1 MPALL
6 VSNIQQK
13 EDFEMPLIIGVTGS
27 IATGKTTA
35 CQVMSEMGAVH
46 CDADRLV
53 HRLYDPGTD
62 AFDRIVT
69 IFGEEIVGSDGY
81 IDRRRLG
88 AKVFGK
94 PEEMNKLTTA
104 IGSIADA
111 VKRVIDEWN
120 ATLSSQDVAVLE
132 AVNLVEAGYGQ
143 WCHQVWLFACDTDIA
158 RQRLAE
164 RNHYS
169 DEEVEQRL
177 ASQRHWDDRA
187 PASDAVIFN
196 NGKEEELTSEVRSKF
211 VHTRHLWQVGEL
223 EPSRYL
229 AWWEARASENS

>member
-1 MPALL
+1 
-6 VSNIQQK
+6 
-13 EDFEMPLIIGVTGS
+13 MPLIIGVTGS
-27 IATGKTTA
+27 IATGKSTA
-35 CQVMSEMGAVH
+35 CRVLAEMGAVH

-62 AFDRIVT
+62 AFDRIVG
-69 IFGEEIVGSDGY
+69 IFGEEIVGADGF

-111 VKRVIDEWN
+111 VKGVIDEWN
-120 ATLSSQDVAVLE
+120 TSLSASDVAVLE

-143 WCHQVWLFACDTDIA
+143 WCHQVWLLACDNDMA

-164 RNHYS
+164 RNQYS

-177 ASQRHWDDRA
+177 ASQRRWEDRE
-187 PASDAVIFN
+187 PAADVVIFN
-196 NGKEEELTSEVRSKF
+196 NGSEDRLVSEVKNRF
-211 VHTRHLWQVGEL
+211 THTRHLWQVGEL

-229 AWWEARASENS
+229 AWWESRSS

>member
-1 MPALL
+1 
-6 VSNIQQK
+6 
-13 EDFEMPLIIGVTGS
+13 MPLIIGVTGS
-27 IATGKTTA
+27 IATGKSTA
-35 CQVMSEMGAVH
+35 CRVLAEMGAVH

-62 AFDRIVT
+62 AFDRIVG
-69 IFGEEIVGSDGY
+69 IFGEEIVGADGF
-81 IDRRRLG
+81 IDRRILG

-111 VKRVIDEWN
+111 VKGVIDEWN
-120 ATLSSQDVAVLE
+120 ASLSASDVAVLE

-143 WCHQVWLFACDTDIA
+143 WCHQVWLLACDNDIA
-158 RQRLAE
+158 RLRLAE
-164 RNHYS
+164 RNQYS

-177 ASQRHWDDRA
+177 ASQRRWEDRE
-187 PASDAVIFN
+187 PAADVIIFN
-196 NGKEEELTSEVRSKF
+196 NGSEARLISEVKNRF
-211 VHTRHLWQVGEL
+211 THTRHLWQVGEL

-229 AWWEARASENS
+229 AWWESRSS

>member
-1 MPALL
+1 
-6 VSNIQQK
+6 
-13 EDFEMPLIIGVTGS
+13 MPLIIGVTGS
-27 IATGKTTA
+27 IATGKSTA
-35 CQVMSEMGAVH
+35 CRVLAEMGAIH

-62 AFDRIVT
+62 AFDRIVG
-69 IFGEEIVGSDGY
+69 IFGEEIVGPDGF
-81 IDRRRLG
+81 IDRRVLG

-111 VKRVIDEWN
+111 VKGVIDEWN
-120 ATLSSQDVAVLE
+120 ASLSASDVAVLE

-143 WCHQVWLFACDTDIA
+143 WCHQVWLLACDNNMA

-164 RNHYS
+164 RNQYS

-177 ASQRHWDDRA
+177 ASQRRWEDRE
-187 PASDAVIFN
+187 PAADVVIFN
-196 NGKEEELTSEVRSKF
+196 NGSEDRLVSEVKNRF
-211 VHTRHLWQVGEL
+211 THTRHLWQVGEL

-229 AWWEARASENS
+229 VWWEEREARAR

>member
-6 VSNIQQK
+6 VSRIQGK
-13 EDFEMPLIIGVTGS
+13 ERSEMPLIIGVTGS
-27 IATGKTTA
+27 IATGKSTA
-35 CQVMSEMGAVH
+35 CQVMSELGAIH

-62 AFDRIVT
+62 AFDRIVG
-69 IFGEEIVGSDGY
+69 IFGEEIVGPDGY
-81 IDRRRLG
+81 IDRRELG
-88 AKVFGK
+88 AKVFGR

-111 VKRVIDEWN
+111 VKGVIDEWN
-120 ATLSSQDVAVLE
+120 ATLSAQDAAALE

-143 WCHQVWLFACDTDIA
+143 WCHQVWLFACDTDVA

-164 RNHYS
+164 RNQYS
-169 DEEVEQRL
+169 DDEVEQRL
-177 ASQRHWDDRA
+177 ASQRHWEERA
-187 PASDAVIFN
+187 PAADAVIFN
-196 NGKEEELTSEVRSKF
+196 NGTQDELISEVRSKF
-211 VHTRHLWQVGEL
+211 AHTRHLWQVGEL

-229 AWWEARASENS
+229 TWWESKATDSR

>member
-1 MPALL
+1 
-6 VSNIQQK
+6 
-13 EDFEMPLIIGVTGS
+13 MPLIIGVTGS
-27 IATGKTTA
+27 IATGKSTA
-35 CQVMSEMGAVH
+35 CRVLSEMGAVH

-62 AFDRIVT
+62 AFDRIVG
-69 IFGEEIVGSDGY
+69 IFGEGIVGPDGF
-81 IDRRRLG
+81 IDRRILG

-111 VKRVIDEWN
+111 VKGVIDEWN
-120 ATLSSQDVAVLE
+120 ARLSASDVAVLE

-143 WCHQVWLFACDTDIA
+143 WCHQVWLLACDNDIA
-158 RQRLAE
+158 RHRLAE
-164 RNHYS
+164 RNQYS

-177 ASQRHWDDRA
+177 ASQRRWEDRE
-187 PASDAVIFN
+187 PAADVVIFN
-196 NGKEEELTSEVRSKF
+196 NGSEDQLISEVKNRF
-211 VHTRHLWQVGEL
+211 THTRHLWQVGEL

-229 AWWEARASENS
+229 AWWEAKAR

>member
-1 MPALL
+1 
-6 VSNIQQK
+6 
-13 EDFEMPLIIGVTGS
+13 MPLIIGVTGS
-27 IATGKTTA
+27 IATGKSTA
-35 CQVMSEMGAVH
+35 CRVLAEMGAVH

-62 AFDRIVT
+62 AFDRIVG
-69 IFGEEIVGSDGY
+69 IFGEEIVGPDGF
-81 IDRRRLG
+81 IDRRVLG

-111 VKRVIDEWN
+111 VKGVIDEWN
-120 ATLSSQDVAVLE
+120 TSLSASDVAVLE

-143 WCHQVWLFACDTDIA
+143 WCHQVWLLACDNDMA

-164 RNHYS
+164 RNQYS

-177 ASQRHWDDRA
+177 ASQRRWEDRE
-187 PASDAVIFN
+187 PAADVVVFN
-196 NGKEEELTSEVRSKF
+196 NGSEDRLVSEVKNRF
-211 VHTRHLWQVGEL
+211 THTRHLWQVGEL

-229 AWWEARASENS
+229 AWWESRSS

>member
-1 MPALL
+1 ML
-6 VSNIQQK
+6 K
-13 EDFEMPLIIGVTGS
+13 EHFEMPLIIGVTGS
-27 IATGKTTA
+27 IATGKSTA
-35 CQVMSEMGAVH
+35 CRVMTEMGAVH

-53 HRLYDPGTD
+53 HRLYDPGTE
-62 AFDRIVT
+62 AFDRIVA
-69 IFGEEIVGSDGY
+69 IFGDEIVGSDGY

-111 VKRVIDEWN
+111 VKSVIDEWK
-120 ATLSSQDVAVLE
+120 ATLSAQDVAVLE

-143 WCHQVWLFACDTDIA
+143 WIHQVWLFACDNDIA

-164 RNHYS
+164 RNQYS

-177 ASQRHWDDRA
+177 ASQRHWEERA

-196 NGKEEELTSEVRSKF
+196 NDTEEQLISEVKSKF
-211 VHTRHLWQVGEL
+211 TQVRHLWQVGEL
-223 EPSRYL
+223 EPTRYL
-229 AWWEARASENS
+229 AWWEARTAESD